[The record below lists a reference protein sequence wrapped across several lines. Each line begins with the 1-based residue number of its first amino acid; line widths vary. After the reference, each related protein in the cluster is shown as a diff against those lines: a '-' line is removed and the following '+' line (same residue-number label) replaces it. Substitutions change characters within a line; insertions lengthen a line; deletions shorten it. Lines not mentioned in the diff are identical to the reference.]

1 MIGNDGGGGN
11 KCAWISPLLF
21 LEETENLK
29 CTVIFAEARFN
40 FQFPFTDVCM
50 VSLRWVRCRPLEDWD
65 EEEEV
70 GERRKIKA
78 ELVWLLDSSRSASS
92 IEQQQQNCW
101 TRQKLC
107 CFCFCSFV
115 LLLLVEF
122 LPCFSFWAIANEA
135 MQRFTL
141 LYFLLFPGIF
151 SRLAYQPL
159 RSARERASASA
170 LLFQPE
176 CFSLNQSESSFVF
189 LPLFFCL
196 YSVIACISS
205 LGVGEGECALHC
217 TSLFPSLAIHR
228 EHWQNQQNPRIRQFS
243 ADQSK
248 DYHIVCGWRLA

>member
-1 MIGNDGGGGN
+1 M
-11 KCAWISPLLF
+11 C
-21 LEETENLK
+21 
-29 CTVIFAEARFN
+29 
-40 FQFPFTDVCM
+40 VC

-78 ELVWLLDSSRSASS
+78 ELVWLLGIAAEVLLALNSSSRTAELDRNCAVSVSAALFCC
-92 IEQQQQNCW
+92 CW
-101 TRQKLC
+101 LNSCR
-107 CFCFCSFV
+107 V
-115 LLLLVEF
+115 F
-122 LPCFSFWAIANEA
+122 LSGRSPMERCKD
-135 MQRFTL
+135 L
-141 LYFLLFPGIF
+141 LYFLLFF
-151 SRLAYQPL
+151 LVSLAYQPL

-217 TSLFPSLAIHR
+217 TSLFPSLAIHG
-228 EHWQNQQNPRIRQFS
+228 EHWQNQQN
-243 ADQSK
+243 
-248 DYHIVCGWRLA
+248 